1 MEQKEIVSNKILPT
15 KKSAKKLKLAIIYP
29 ELNCKRGSQNVVMWC
44 ANLLDKTKYD
54 ITLFTKSIN
63 LDLWNE
69 YKNEF
74 EIKLLDNKI
83 FGFYAVKSSYIQAF
97 LYKNIFKKQLSKFD
111 IVFTH
116 NYPTNVWVYHALKNI
131 RNKPYIIYY
140 CQEPRRLLWG
150 YLTDSHQQELNKY
163 YNLENTKPK
172 IRKSRQKIDILA
184 TKFCDKILCNS
195 NFSKL
200 NIKKIYNL
208 DADICLLGIAKKN
221 NNIISI
227 NKRPN
232 NLIALLPFEYAKN
245 PLVIVKTI
253 DYLVNKCNFTDF
265 RLYLIGK
272 GHLNELIINF
282 IKEKNIEKFVELKDY
297 INEEEKQELLNNSKI
312 GLYLTIDEP
321 FGLTVLEYMQYGLIS
336 IVSDH
341 GGPSEIISN
350 NKTGFLVNPFDE
362 KQIGDKIINI
372 LTTHNFENI
381 SKNAI
386 EEVNQKFLL
395 NHFIERLE
403 KYLLFQNIPS

>member
-1 MEQKEIVSNKILPT
+1 MFKIKIAL
-15 KKSAKKLKLAIIYP
+15 IYP
-29 ELNCKRGSQNVVMWC
+29 ELTEKRGSQNVVLWC

-54 ITLFTKSIN
+54 ITLFTKSIDIN
-63 LDLWNE
+63 LWNE
-69 YKNEF
+69 FKNEF

-83 FGFYAVKSSYIQAF
+83 FGFYAVKSAYIQAF
-97 LYKNIFKKQLSKFD
+97 LYKRFLQKELIKFD
-111 IVFTH
+111 IVFPH
-116 NYPTNVWVYHALKNI
+116 NYPSNVWVYHALKNVK
-131 RNKPYIIYY
+131 NKPYIIYY
-140 CQEPRRLLWG
+140 CQEPQKHLWG
-150 YLTDSHQQELNKY
+150 YLTDIHQQELYKY
-163 YNLENTKPK
+163 YNLEISKPK
-172 IRKSRQKIDILA
+172 IRKSRQNIDILA

-195 NFSKL
+195 NFSKQ
-200 NIKKIYNL
+200 NIKKIYNI
-208 DADICLLGIAKKN
+208 DAHICLLGISKKN
-221 NNIISI
+221 NIITNINKQQNNIIAI
-227 NKRPN
+227 
-232 NLIALLPFEYAKN
+232 LPFAYAKN
-245 PLVIVKTI
+245 PLVIVKTV

-265 RLYLIGK
+265 KLYFVGK
-272 GHLNELIINF
+272 GHLKDLIINF
-282 IKEKNIEKFVELKDY
+282 IKEKNIEKFIELKEFITED
-297 INEEEKQELLNNSKI
+297 EKDKLLKKSKI

-321 FGLTVLEYMQYGLIS
+321 FGLTILEYMQYGLIS